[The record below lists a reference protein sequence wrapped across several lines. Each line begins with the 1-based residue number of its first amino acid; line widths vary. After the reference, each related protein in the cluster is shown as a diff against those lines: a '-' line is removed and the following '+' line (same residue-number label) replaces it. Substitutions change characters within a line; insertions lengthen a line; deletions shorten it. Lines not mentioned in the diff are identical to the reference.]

1 MTTTTTTASALGT
14 PRRLI
19 PSPPPRCI
27 KCGTTPTTPDVAELI
42 ETDELCPDC
51 RAANLSDSA
60 TEISSAIADLARD
73 ALPAMSCGLLPVEVE
88 QLVAAY
94 VAAYASA
101 AVLATTPAG
110 AALLAE
116 LGLAVA

>member
-1 MTTTTTTASALGT
+1 MTTTTTTTSALGT

-51 RAANLSDSA
+51 RAANLRDSVK
-60 TEISSAIADLARD
+60 EIFSAIADLARD
-73 ALPAMSCGLLPVEVE
+73 ALPAMSRGLLPVEVE
-88 QLVAAY
+88 QL

>member
-1 MTTTTTTASALGT
+1 MTTTTTTTSALGT

-51 RAANLSDSA
+51 RADNLRDSVK
-60 TEISSAIADLARD
+60 EISAAIADLARD
-73 ALPAMSCGLLPVEVE
+73 ALPAMSRGSLPVEVE

-94 VAAYASA
+94 ATAAL
-101 AVLATTPAG
+101 LAQTPVG

>member
-27 KCGTTPTTPDVAELI
+27 KCGTTPTTPDVAERI

-51 RAANLSDSA
+51 RANDLRDSVK
-60 TEISSAIADLARD
+60 EINAAITDPARD
-73 ALPAMSCGLLPVEVE
+73 ALPAMSRGLLPVEVE
-88 QLVAAY
+88 QLV
-94 VAAYASA
+94 VAYASA
-101 AVLATTPAG
+101 AVPATTPAG